1 MGSGV
6 TVTAAP
12 ATTPVAM
19 TELPFTGISTG
30 LLAVI
35 ALGLAMAGTCLLKL
49 NPSPGQA
56 DQQLH
61 GSCRGCR
68 RQFSAKKQIST
79 LAHGGML
86 FLDELGEFPPH
97 LLNALSQP
105 IEEVTRSE
113 RRGRRVAFPARAK
126 ALSAPLIHR
135 LSSRKLAGTRNDPHV
150 PRAKKWPVITEDFAT
165 TRYAL
170 RPLVTDLP
178 WLGVKRTPVQIWPA
192 RLSFRRGRHLSGIYF
207 VSSLNSETA
216 PAGSKEALTPKE
228 VRAEAKLEPLG
239 IRAYGCE
246 RKFNGDG

>member
-61 GSCRGCR
+61 GPCRGCR

-79 LAHGGML
+79 LAHHGVL
-86 FLDELGEFPPH
+86 FLEEPGEFQPH
-97 LLNALSQP
+97 LLNAL
-105 IEEVTRSE
+105 R
-113 RRGRRVAFPARAK
+113 
-126 ALSAPLIHR
+126 
-135 LSSRKLAGTRNDPHV
+135 
-150 PRAKKWPVITEDFAT
+150 
-165 TRYAL
+165 
-170 RPLVTDLP
+170 
-178 WLGVKRTPVQIWPA
+178 
-192 RLSFRRGRHLSGIYF
+192 
-207 VSSLNSETA
+207 
-216 PAGSKEALTPKE
+216 
-228 VRAEAKLEPLG
+228 LEPNYDLQWLHQ
-239 IRAYGCE
+239 CCTHTS
-246 RKFNGDG
+246 